1 MFVIANAWKNVIRN
15 KGRNLLVLLIVALIA
30 AAATIGL
37 SIRQSAQN
45 ARSAGLAN
53 TTVSAQISLNRT
65 ALLAAAQKQNSS
77 TSGSTGSRPDFQA
90 LRKSLAGKELSLAD
104 YQKYAKASSAVKSTY
119 YSQIATL
126 SATTGFQPVSSTSD
140 SDTSNSAS
148 GSNGSGQS
156 DSQGAQNSQGF
167 GSGEPMDENMQSGD
181 FKLTGFSSDAAVAN
195 AENGKFTMSSGKVF
209 GYGKASTGQI
219 IISKAL
225 ANFNDLKV
233 GSTVSVANASDST
246 KTYTLKIVGIY
257 ANTSSEGSAFGGR
270 DNASDPDNAIYTSS
284 ATLASLDLG
293 SGSDT
298 QLSFTYVVANKAG
311 YDAFSKDAKQ
321 AGLSSDYTVS
331 SADVEN
337 YEASL
342 VPLDNLAKF
351 ALTLLLVV
359 LGVGGAVLIA
369 LNVFN
374 IRERKYEVGVLTAI
388 GVRKAKVAAQFV
400 FELLIVTMVGLAIGA
415 LAGSAASVPVS
426 NHLLASQ
433 VASQQ
438 SQQSSQ
444 LAQFGRGMQ
453 GGEGQ
458 SGSQEQPGGTANAQ
472 GNSDSGSAT
481 GAAGAANAQGP
492 AGFGSRSGS
501 AFAKATSYISTINST
516 VSLPVV
522 GKLMLIG
529 LALTLVSSLAAI
541 VAIMRYEP
549 LQILADRS

>member
-45 ARSAGLAN
+45 ARSAELAN
-53 TTVSAQISLNRT
+53 TTVTAQISLNRT
-65 ALLAAAQKQNSS
+65 ALLAAAQQQNNGA
-77 TSGSTGSRPDFQA
+77 SGSTRSRPDFQA
-90 LRKSLAGKELSLAD
+90 LRKSLAGRELSLAD
-104 YQKYAKASSAVKSTY
+104 YHKYAKASSAVQSTY
-119 YSQIATL
+119 YSQTAAL
-126 SATTGFQPVSSTSD
+126 SATKGFQPESATSD
-140 SDTSNSAS
+140 SDNSDSSSQSNS
-148 GSNGSGQS
+148 SGQS
-156 DSQGAQNSQGF
+156 EAQGAQNSQGF
-167 GSGEPMDENMQSGD
+167 GSGGPMGENMQSGD
-181 FKLTGFSSDAAVAN
+181 FNLIGFSSDAAVAN
-195 AENGKFTMSSGKVF
+195 TQNGKFTMSSGKVF
-209 GYGKASTGQI
+209 DYGKASNGQI

-233 GSTVSVANASDST
+233 GSTVSVANASDSAT
-246 KTYTLKIVGIY
+246 TYTLKVVGIY
-257 ANTSSEGSAFGGR
+257 TNTSSESNAFGGR

-284 ATLASLDLG
+284 ATLASLGLDND
-293 SGSDT
+293 SDT

-311 YDAFSKDAKQ
+311 YDTFSKDVKQ

-400 FELLIVTMVGLAIGA
+400 FELLIVTMVGLMIGA
-415 LAGSAASVPVS
+415 VAGSAASVPVS

-444 LAQFGRGMQ
+444 MMQFGRSMQ
-453 GGEGQ
+453 GSEGQPGSQ
-458 SGSQEQPGGTANAQ
+458 SGSTADSQ
-472 GNSDSGSAT
+472 GNSGP
-481 GAAGAANAQGP
+481 GAAAGDDTAPGP
-492 AGFGSRSGS
+492 AGLEFGRGSSFSR
-501 AFAKATSYISTINST
+501 ATSYISTINST
-516 VSLPVV
+516 VNLSVV
-522 GKLMLIG
+522 GELVLIG
-529 LALTLVSSLAAI
+529 LALTLVSSLAA
-541 VAIMRYEP
+541 VVVIMRYEP